1 ARPRSFLS
9 CLRGSELF
17 ALTLCAVFSFLS
29 CLRGSE
35 RSFSSLLF
43 SSLFLSC
50 LRGSELGR
58 PLIFWTYRFLSCLR
72 GSERAQA
79 WPRDRWEVSELPARQ
94 RTRATPLRCEA
105 TRRLAEKI
113 RPVTQRID
121 RPATV

>member
-1 ARPRSFLS
+1 S
-9 CLRGSELF
+9 CLRGSEPVVT
-17 ALTLCAVFSFLS
+17 AGAQASQFLS

-35 RSFSSLLF
+35 RERDDTPWAGQL
-43 SSLFLSC
+43 
-50 LRGSELGR
+50 SELPARQRTHSG
-58 PLIFWTYRFLSCLR
+58 PSNQSLPV
-72 GSERAQA
+72 SELPARQRTLAVA
-79 WPRDRWEVSELPARQ
+79 DGVNITFSELPARQ